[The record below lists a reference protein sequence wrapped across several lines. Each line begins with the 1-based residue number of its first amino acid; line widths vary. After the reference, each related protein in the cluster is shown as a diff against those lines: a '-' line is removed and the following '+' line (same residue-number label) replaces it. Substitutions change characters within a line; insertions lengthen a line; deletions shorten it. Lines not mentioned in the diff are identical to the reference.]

1 MSRWICVK
9 RFYPATTR
17 EYGLEI
23 TRLVQAAYL
32 AAERGQTI
40 DLTDPAIQQELDSYT
55 SLIAQGKGAE
65 ILFR

>member
-1 MSRWICVK
+1 MFGNDAYLNRG
-9 RFYPATTR
+9 
-17 EYGLEI
+17 YGLEI

-40 DLTDPAIQQELDSYT
+40 DLTDPDIRQELDSYT

-65 ILFR
+65 VLFR